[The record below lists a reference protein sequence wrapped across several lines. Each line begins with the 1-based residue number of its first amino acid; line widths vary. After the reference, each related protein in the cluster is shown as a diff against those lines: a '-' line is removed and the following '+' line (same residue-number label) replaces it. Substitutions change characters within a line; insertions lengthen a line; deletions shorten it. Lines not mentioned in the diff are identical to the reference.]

1 MKTIFELDMIVGG
14 EAAECCDMAAEFL
27 APEELDENGFPL
39 IRPPLDMIN
48 PFSVDLLAAE

>member
-14 EAAECCDMAAEFL
+14 EAAEFL
-27 APEELDENGFPL
+27 ASEELDENGLPL
-39 IRPPLDMIN
+39 IRPLLDMIN